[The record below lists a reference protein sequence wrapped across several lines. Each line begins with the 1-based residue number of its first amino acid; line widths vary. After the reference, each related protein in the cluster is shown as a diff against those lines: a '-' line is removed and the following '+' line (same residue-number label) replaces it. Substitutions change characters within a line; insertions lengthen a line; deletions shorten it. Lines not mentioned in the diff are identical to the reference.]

1 MEDKVIQHSFIFK
14 ISDKMTA
21 QIKKPVTHKALQ
33 HTAGYRRMEMNSL
46 AALYLRNLIMKKK
59 YVKIRNGCWQA
70 FLQMKQSLERK
81 WTNGKDFRK

>member
-46 AALYLRNLIMKKK
+46 AALNPRKHIMSSK
-59 YVKIRNGCWQA
+59 
-70 FLQMKQSLERK
+70 
-81 WTNGKDFRK
+81 